1 MQKVNYNTE
10 LLAPAGSMES
20 LYAAVENGA
29 NAVYLGGK
37 LFNARQNAS
46 NFGYEEIK
54 EAIAYAHLNRVKVY
68 VAINILI
75 DDREMDK
82 ALDYIKFL
90 YEEDIDAIIVQ
101 DLGLAKLVRE
111 LFPTLNIHASTQMTI
126 NNLEGVKFLEDLGF
140 TRVVLARETP
150 LEEIKRIRRASSI
163 ELEGFIHGALCVS
176 YSGQCLMSSVIGGR
190 SGNRGRCAQPCRMP
204 YSIVDKEGE
213 LLDDWQEL
221 HLLSPK
227 DLNTLDYI
235 KELIEA
241 GIKSLKIEGRMKR
254 PEYVATIVET
264 YRKAID
270 GNIRISEKNKIGRAS
285 CRERV

>member
-126 NNLEGVKFLEDLGF
+126 NN
-140 TRVVLARETP
+140 
-150 LEEIKRIRRASSI
+150 
-163 ELEGFIHGALCVS
+163 
-176 YSGQCLMSSVIGGR
+176 
-190 SGNRGRCAQPCRMP
+190 
-204 YSIVDKEGE
+204 
-213 LLDDWQEL
+213 
-221 HLLSPK
+221 
-227 DLNTLDYI
+227 
-235 KELIEA
+235 
-241 GIKSLKIEGRMKR
+241 
-254 PEYVATIVET
+254 
-264 YRKAID
+264 
-270 GNIRISEKNKIGRAS
+270 
-285 CRERV
+285 